1 MCSSSGKVS
10 KVTAD
15 SPVLGWIPRWLIACA
30 LAAST
35 ALASPAFPQMPEN
48 HDSAVVAL
56 HDADPEK
63 RLEGIVWIAEN
74 GRFADA
80 ELLHERLR
88 DEEPVLRKVAEQGLW
103 ALWTRS
109 GNPET
114 DRLLEGGTE
123 LMQRGAYAEAID
135 VFSAVIQR
143 APDFAEGWNK
153 RATAYFLAGEYRKS
167 IADCEEVF
175 KRNPKHFGALSG
187 NGQNWLALGELDKS
201 LEYLKR
207 ALEVNPNMTGVAE
220 MILKIDTF
228 KKQRKGQAI

>member
-1 MCSSSGKVS
+1 MAANRPGW
-10 KVTAD
+10 A
-15 SPVLGWIPRWLIACA
+15 WIPRWLIATA

-35 ALASPAFPQMPEN
+35 ALASPAFPQTPEN
-48 HDSAVVAL
+48 HDSAVAAL
-56 HDADPEK
+56 HAADPEK
-63 RLEGIVWIAEN
+63 RLGGIVWIAEN
-74 GRFADA
+74 GQFADA
-80 ELLHERLR
+80 DLLHERLR

-114 DRLLEGGTE
+114 DRLLERGTD
-123 LMQRGAYAEAID
+123 LMQSGAYFESVD

-220 MILKIDTF
+220 MIVKIDAF

>member
-1 MCSSSGKVS
+1 M
-10 KVTAD
+10 TAN
-15 SPVLGWIPRWLIACA
+15 SPVLAWIPRRLIACA

-35 ALASPAFPQMPEN
+35 ALASPAFPQAPEN
-48 HDSAVVAL
+48 HDSAVGAL
-56 HDADPEK
+56 HDADPQR

-74 GRFADA
+74 GQFADA
-80 ELLHERLR
+80 DLLHERLR

-114 DRLLEGGTE
+114 DRLLGSGTD
-123 LMQRGAYAEAID
+123 LMQRGAYAEAVD
-135 VFSAVIQR
+135 VFSAVIHR
-143 APDFAEGWNK
+143 APGFAEGWNK

-201 LEYLKR
+201 LEYLKL
-207 ALEVNPNMTGVAE
+207 ALEVNPNMDGVAE
-220 MILKIDTF
+220 MIRKIDAF
-228 KKQRKGQAI
+228 KKQRTGRTI

>member
-1 MCSSSGKVS
+1 
-10 KVTAD
+10 
-15 SPVLGWIPRWLIACA
+15 
-30 LAAST
+30 
-35 ALASPAFPQMPEN
+35 MPEN

>member
-1 MCSSSGKVS
+1 
-10 KVTAD
+10 VTANR
-15 SPVLGWIPRWLIACA
+15 PVLALTPRWLIACA

-35 ALASPAFPQMPEN
+35 ALTSPAFPQTPEN
-48 HDSAVVAL
+48 HDSAVGAL
-56 HDADPEK
+56 HDADPQR

-74 GRFADA
+74 GQFADA
-80 ELLHERLR
+80 DLLHERLR

-114 DRLLEGGTE
+114 DRLLESGTD

-143 APDFAEGWNK
+143 APGFAEGWNK
-153 RATAYFLAGEYRKS
+153 RATANFLAGEYRKS

-187 NGQNWLALGELDKS
+187 NGQNWLALGELEKS
-201 LEYLKR
+201 LEYLKL
-207 ALEVNPNMTGVAE
+207 ALEVNPNMDGVAE
-220 MILKIDTF
+220 MIRKIDAF
-228 KKQRKGQAI
+228 KKQRKGRAI